1 MHRAAMTETREIRLK
16 RLRYLSHYRGTQEL
30 DLLIGGFAD
39 RNLDRLTDGQL
50 DRFEALLAAEEP
62 RIFDWIT
69 GRAIVPPEF
78 DNDVMGL
85 IKAFKLVETKP

>member
-1 MHRAAMTETREIRLK
+1 MTETRAIRLK

-39 RNLDRLTDGQL
+39 RNLDRLTDDQL
-50 DRFEALLAAEEP
+50 DRFEALLSAEEP

-69 GRAIVPPEF
+69 GRAEVPREY
-78 DNDVMGL
+78 DTDVMQL
-85 IKAFKLVETKP
+85 LRDFKLVESRS

>member
-1 MHRAAMTETREIRLK
+1 MIETREIRLK

-39 RNLDRLTDGQL
+39 RNLDGLTDGQL
-50 DRFEALLAAEEP
+50 DRFEALLQAEEP

-69 GRAIVPPEF
+69 GRAAVPPEY
-78 DNDVMGL
+78 DTDVMGL
-85 IKAFKLVETKP
+85 LRAFKLVETTP